1 MKAFSKDLR
10 QQMLVP
16 FMLLAILLVALL
28 LRVFQLDAE
37 SLWLD
42 EVYSVNW
49 GNHDFVQI
57 LGLSIQNRHPP
68 LYLLLLH
75 YWMQLFGDSE
85 FSVRLPS
92 VLFGVFSVAM
102 LYKVGTLLF
111 NKWTGLMSAFIMAI
125 SAYQIYYSQE
135 ARAYMMMVLFAL
147 ISFYFFLK
155 LFEGKNYW
163 ILAGYVLFS
172 TTLMYAHYY
181 GLFLV
186 FVQALF
192 VLGFYALR
200 RHPNNATTVT
210 TTFGTWGLAAGAT
223 VILYLPGFFYLAYTL
238 IHPNP
243 PVYGQTPPGLSDVSK
258 SLLQYAGAPYWG
270 APSSPSLLLLAILTL
285 FALIAVFVLL
295 KRGGERMKLSLLL
308 LWLIV
313 PVALPFL
320 LSQIS
325 NLQYAGRYSI
335 AALPALYLLVAVGMQ
350 RVGSVAM
357 RASTRSTTFVALAGL
372 AVTAGLFAVTGILYV
387 SILHDYFT
395 SVKKEQWRDIAR
407 DVKTYAEPG
416 DAVVIS
422 QGFMATPY
430 NYYTRGN
437 ELPDT
442 VIPLH
447 PKKVNDVGYEVRG
460 SNRVWLL
467 LSHIRTEEQKEQ
479 FKANLEGERFKV
491 AEHKR
496 YGEIDLTLYEKE

>member
-1 MKAFSKDLR
+1 MKDVRMKAFSKDLR

-42 EVYSVNW
+42 EATSVYR

-57 LGLSIQNRHPP
+57 LGLSIPDRTPP

-135 ARAYMMMVLFAL
+135 ARAYMMMVLLAL

-155 LFEGKNYW
+155 LFEGKDYW
-163 ILAGYVLFS
+163 ILAGYVLSS
-172 TTLMYAHYY
+172 TALMYAHYY

-186 FVQALF
+186 LVQALF

-200 RHPNNATTVT
+200 RHPNNATT
-210 TTFGTWGLAAGAT
+210 TTFGTWGLAAGAI
-223 VILYLPGFFYLAYTL
+223 VVLYIPGFFYLAYTL
-238 IHPNP
+238 IHPNR
-243 PVYGQTPPGLSDVSK
+243 PVYGQTPPGLSDVSE
-258 SLLQYAGAPYWG
+258 SLLQYAGAPYVG
-270 APSSPSLLLLAILTL
+270 APVSPSLLLLAILTL
-285 FALIAVFVLL
+285 FALIAVCVLL
-295 KRGGERMKLSLLL
+295 KRGGEKMALSLLL

-325 NLQYAGRYSI
+325 NLPYAGRYSI

-350 RVGSVAM
+350 RVG
-357 RASTRSTTFVALAGL
+357 G
-372 AVTAGLFAVTGILYV
+372 
-387 SILHDYFT
+387 
-395 SVKKEQWRDIAR
+395 
-407 DVKTYAEPG
+407 
-416 DAVVIS
+416 
-422 QGFMATPY
+422 
-430 NYYTRGN
+430 
-437 ELPDT
+437 
-442 VIPLH
+442 
-447 PKKVNDVGYEVRG
+447 
-460 SNRVWLL
+460 
-467 LSHIRTEEQKEQ
+467 
-479 FKANLEGERFKV
+479 
-491 AEHKR
+491 
-496 YGEIDLTLYEKE
+496 

>member
-1 MKAFSKDLR
+1 
-10 QQMLVP
+10 
-16 FMLLAILLVALL
+16 
-28 LRVFQLDAE
+28 
-37 SLWLD
+37 LWLD
-42 EVYSVNW
+42 EATSVYR

-57 LGLSIQNRHPP
+57 LGMSIPDRTPP

-92 VLFGVFSVAM
+92 VFFGVFSVAM
-102 LYKVGTLLF
+102 LYKVGTLLI
-111 NKWTGLMSAFIMAI
+111 NKRTGLMSAFIMAI

-135 ARAYMMMVLFAL
+135 ARAYTMTILLAL

-155 LFEGKNYW
+155 LFEGKDYW
-163 ILAGYVLFS
+163 TLAGYVISS

-186 FVQALF
+186 LVQALF

-200 RHPNNATTVT
+200 RHPNNATT
-210 TTFGTWGLAAGAT
+210 TTFGTWGLAAGAI
-223 VILYLPGFFYLAYTL
+223 VVLYIPGFFYLAYTL
-238 IHPNP
+238 IHPNR
-243 PVYGQTPPGLSDVSK
+243 PVYGQTPPGLSDVSE
-258 SLLQYAGAPYWG
+258 SLLQYAGAPYVG
-270 APSSPSLLLLAILTL
+270 APASPSLLLLAILTL
-285 FALIAVFVLL
+285 FALIAVCVLL
-295 KRGGERMKLSLLL
+295 KRGGERMALSLLL

-325 NLQYAGRYSI
+325 NLPYAGRYSI

-357 RASTRSTTFVALAGL
+357 RASTRSTPVALAGL
-372 AVTAGLFAVTGILYV
+372 AITAGLFFVMGILYLN
-387 SILHDYFT
+387 ILYDYFT
-395 SVKKEQWRDIAR
+395 SVKKEQWRDLASY
-407 DVKTYAEPG
+407 VKTYAEPG

-422 QGFMATPY
+422 QEFMTKPY

-437 ELPDT
+437 ALPDT
-442 VIPLH
+442 VIPLRSE
-447 PKKVNDVGYEVRG
+447 KVNDVGYKVGG

-467 LSHIRTEEQKEQ
+467 LSHIKTEEQKEQ
-479 FKANLEGERFKV
+479 FKANLEGERLKV

-496 YGEIDLTLYEKE
+496 YKEIDLTLFEKE